1 MNVSKG
7 NHQHE
12 TVGMDAASVMDA
24 GPHITPPL
32 LAKRRSCTF
41 FKQPWDA
48 VIPVSY
54 YQDA

>member
-7 NHQHE
+7 NHQHK
-12 TVGMDAASVMDA
+12 TVGMDA
-24 GPHITPPL
+24 GPHITLSL